1 MEIRYFSV
9 LAVFFLVFQSSA
21 FISGERKSGTAD
33 PVLVPNLIESSLE
46 TESMQNILQGKRRK
60 PMNPKKKTVSVRI
73 LQNQKY
79 TYDLGMFGDEEGAS
93 IQKQASH
100 FSISEIEREPEK
112 AKYYYTPE
120 KDFTGT
126 DEVEIVIERG
136 SDGASPSTDFT
147 VIIIKFTIS
156 KK

>member
-1 MEIRYFSV
+1 MGKRRFFV
-9 LAVFFLVFQSSA
+9 LTVFLLASQLSSSA
-21 FISGERKSGTAD
+21 GREHKPGSAD

-60 PMNPKKKTVSVRI
+60 PMDPKKKTVSVRI

-126 DEVEIVIERG
+126 DEVEIIIERG

-147 VIIIKFTIS
+147 VIIIKFTVS